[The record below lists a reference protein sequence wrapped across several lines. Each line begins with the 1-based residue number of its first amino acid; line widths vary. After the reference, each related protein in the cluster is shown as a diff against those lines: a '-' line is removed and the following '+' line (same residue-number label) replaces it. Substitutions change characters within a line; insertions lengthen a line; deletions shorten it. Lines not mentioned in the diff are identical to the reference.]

1 MVHLP
6 NMSSL
11 TVHGPL
17 LPIGG
22 KSGEPLRKKPKAVKR
37 SQRVDSSSSD
47 DDENQ
52 PLRRKEQLKA
62 ALVPSDDEDQPL
74 QKPKGRSK
82 AALVPSEEEDTPA
95 DSDEEEAKPLAGRK
109 QKAEKSPTE
118 RVDPKRPKPLPEPIR
133 KQKAEQSPTE
143 RVDPKRPK
151 PLPEPEKVVDDAF
164 IKAMADRVPDGSP
177 DDVDRA
183 YKNWRPRA
191 VKPKHVPCCNGAK
204 NDT

>member
-118 RVDPKRPKPLPEPIR
+118 RVDPKRPKPLPEP
-133 KQKAEQSPTE
+133 
-143 RVDPKRPK
+143 
-151 PLPEPEKVVDDAF
+151 EKVVDDAF